1 MTKDQHQK
9 AISAI
14 NEAMAVLEDAGLM
27 QAFDNADAKAYA
39 LGLHQALKAA
49 KNLAAASK

>member
-14 NEAMAVLEDAGLM
+14 NEALLVFKDAGLM
-27 QAFDNADAKAYA
+27 QAFDNADANAYFF
-39 LGLHQALKAA
+39 GLTQALKAA
-49 KNLAAASK
+49 KNLAEASK